1 MMYSGSLRSTGCST
15 WAVSESAPSPIG
27 RITLGAK
34 SAGKPGAGNRPAGF
48 DEAGA
53 GDGLLWSTA
62 PALDPTCVQRRLT
75 RSVGGSPTEA
85 RASRLVAW
93 MAGWR
98 ETKTLK
104 PIDEAIC
111 GMVSESP
118 GRNASEREM
127 APKVRSP
134 GGRACNGEG
143 EGSMARRKLAEAAGH
158 SGGVGSDSTVTRARR
173 ATGEALLVPSRK

>member
-1 MMYSGSLRSTGCST
+1 MRSSGSFRSTGYSMWST
-15 WAVSESAPSPIG
+15 PERARRPIG
-27 RITLGAK
+27 RITLGTK
-34 SAGKPGAGNRPAGF
+34 PAG
-48 DEAGA
+48 ERRTGN
-53 GDGLLWSTA
+53 LYA
-62 PALDPTCVQRRLT
+62 PLCVQRRLT